1 MLLQNFPLKAAVHF
15 TNRPKSMNLRLKAVA
30 IATLALSF
38 VSFRPTQ
45 ASTLFSKAEVDSS
58 RFVAVASPYAG
69 GRLHQLLII
78 EQIAD
83 SRACWRESGAYPTAV
98 DPLLVQFNFTG
109 ICGRSVDSNGYS
121 IRMADQDLGWQY
133 SMRVTKRNGDLWLV
147 GVPTVNRSLPE
158 LQIGRTYG
166 ATSGFAKFFLNPG
179 WRMTRRVYNG
189 QPVGHVYLTND
200 RSLSSLAIAQP
211 APPTPV
217 TPTRPVV
224 SVPAPTPARPIA
236 KPLPVTPV
244 AKPPIGSQ
252 PSRSGQSQPQL
263 NSGDYIVPTVVVYE

>member
-1 MLLQNFPLKAAVHF
+1 
-15 TNRPKSMNLRLKAVA
+15 MNLRLKAVA

-38 VSFRPTQ
+38 VAPFRPTF
-45 ASTLFSKAEVDSS
+45 ASTLFSKAEIDSS
-58 RFVAVASPYAG
+58 RFVAVASPYAS

-83 SRACWRESGAYPTAV
+83 SRSCWRESGAYPTAV

-133 SMRVTKRNGDLWLV
+133 SLRVVKRNGDMWLV
-147 GVPTVNRSLPE
+147 GVPTVNRTLPE

-166 ATSGFAKFFLNPG
+166 ATGGFVKVFLNSG

-189 QPVGHVYLTND
+189 QPVGHVYLTTD
-200 RSLSSLAIAQP
+200 RSLSSIANSQP
-211 APPTPV
+211 VPPAPV

-224 SVPAPTPARPIA
+224 MPTPTPNRPIA
-236 KPLPVTPV
+236 KPLPVRPV
-244 AKPPIGSQ
+244 ATPPAVTQ
-252 PSRSGQSQPQL
+252 PLRSGQNQPRL
-263 NSGDYIVPTVVVYE
+263 KSGDYVVPTVVVYE